1 MFAGKRPQNLGHAT
15 GRLAPCKS
23 SPNCVSSYADRKD
36 EEHYIA
42 PIALKG
48 DPIGA
53 VRKAIESLPR
63 TTVVQVEPDY
73 LYAEFRSKLMGFVDD
88 VEFLADRAKGVVHV
102 RSASRLGRRDFGVN
116 RSRIE
121 ALRSILEKRI
131 RS

>member
-1 MFAGKRPQNLGHAT
+1 MFAGKRPQNLGHGT

-23 SPNCVSSYADRKD
+23 SPNCVSSYADPKD

-42 PIALKG
+42 PISLKG

-63 TTVVQVEPDY
+63 TTVVQIEPDY

-102 RSASRLGRRDFGVN
+102 RSASRLGRKDFGVN
-116 RSRIE
+116 RERIE
-121 ALRSILEKRI
+121 RLRSMLEKRI
-131 RS
+131 KS